1 MTETPLRIGYVTGY
15 GRSGSTVLDIVLG
28 EHSQLFGAGELTNF
42 SRRVWPNN
50 EYCSCG
56 ATVRDCPFWSVVAQ
70 QFLSRFGQ
78 NAFAD
83 YAKLQVRFENLSVV
97 ARSRVGLVPQAGRK
111 EYGAYTRGLFE
122 IVAKLSGK
130 PIIIDSSK
138 IPGRAAALLNIDDID
153 LRIIHLVR
161 DGRAVAWSMLKPYEV
176 DAKVGLE
183 RRLPGRSV
191 PRTALRWSMVN
202 LGAESVAQRV
212 DPDKSARLSYE
223 AFVSKPADELARLG
237 KVLGVDMGDLVS
249 RLESGPPF
257 SATHVVAGSRWR
269 MGGPITLRLDQ
280 EWRRTM
286 PAHERHKFQVLS
298 GWLQRRYGYPDA

>member
-28 EHSQLFGAGELTNF
+28 EHTQLFGAGELTNF

-70 QFLSRFGQ
+70 AFLARFGQ

-83 YAKLQVRFENLSVV
+83 YAKLQSRFESLTIV
-97 ARSRVGLVPQAGRK
+97 ARSRLGLVPHGGRK
-111 EYGAYTRGLFE
+111 EYGDYTRGLFE
-122 IVAKLSGK
+122 IVAQQSGK
-130 PIIIDSSK
+130 PIIVDSSK
-138 IPGRAAALLNIDDID
+138 IPGRAAALMQIAEID
-153 LRIIHLVR
+153 LRIVHLVR
-161 DGRAVAWSMLKPYEV
+161 DGRAVAWSMSKPYEV
-176 DAKVGLE
+176 DAKGGLE

-202 LGAESVAQRV
+202 LGAESVAGRV
-212 DPDKSARLSYE
+212 KADHSARLSYE
-223 AFVSKPADELARLG
+223 AFVTNPVHELARLG
-237 KVLGVDMGDLVS
+237 KVLGVDMKELIARLDL
-249 RLESGPPF
+249 GPPF

-286 PAHERHKFQVLS
+286 PAHEQHKFQVLS